1 MLNGNH
7 TTHRHRGI
15 ARFSN
20 EAERQRIYDY
30 LQSIKA
36 PVFAYDNKDAS
47 NVVADFEMPADR
59 DRFAER
65 FGSGIKIPTASEI
78 AAFDAAQTKSKAA
91 PKPARKA
98 PKLAVV
104 AA

>member
-20 EAERQRIYDY
+20 ENERQRIYSY
-30 LQSIKA
+30 LKGLKVS
-36 PVFAYDNKDAS
+36 VFAYDNKEAA

-59 DRFAER
+59 DRFADR
-65 FGSGIKIPTASEI
+65 FGNGIKIPTTAQI
-78 AAFDAAQTKSKAA
+78 ARFDAANT
-91 PKPARKA
+91 PETKPARKA
-98 PKLAVV
+98 PKLEII